1 MKAVNLPF
9 FKIRLNSLSKEL
21 FLEHGW
27 TPPDGYRE
35 NGWKNPLNFTLAE
48 WQQAKR
54 IDLDP
59 REIKQV
65 FRDAWERSDNLPS
78 FKAALEDRGYFLAR
92 GDQRG
97 FVATDIHGEV
107 YSVARMAGVKT
118 KELQSRLGSPQLLP
132 SVNEAKADT
141 HERISARLR
150 EHLKT
155 VRTEQQA
162 ALQPIRQKRQQ
173 LVTRHRMERDM
184 LSNGQERR
192 WAAETAERSARLRTG
207 IKGVLDFIIGRA
219 AAIKKRNEQEAYQCF
234 MRDRAQRE
242 ALYKSQSGETA
253 TLHKLYAD
261 LTQRQR
267 KERQALA
274 AKVGQMLRL
283 TRQPQKAPSR
293 EHQHD
298 REHSLDLGLTP

>member
-27 TPPDGYRE
+27 TLPDGYRE

-118 KELQSRLGSPQLLP
+118 KELQSRLGSP
-132 SVNEAKADT
+132 NYC
-141 HERISARLR
+141 
-150 EHLKT
+150 
-155 VRTEQQA
+155 QA
-162 ALQPIRQKRQQ
+162 
-173 LVTRHRMERDM
+173 
-184 LSNGQERR
+184 
-192 WAAETAERSARLRTG
+192 
-207 IKGVLDFIIGRA
+207 
-219 AAIKKRNEQEAYQCF
+219 
-234 MRDRAQRE
+234 
-242 ALYKSQSGETA
+242 
-253 TLHKLYAD
+253 
-261 LTQRQR
+261 
-267 KERQALA
+267 
-274 AKVGQMLRL
+274 
-283 TRQPQKAPSR
+283 
-293 EHQHD
+293 
-298 REHSLDLGLTP
+298 